1 VRRTT
6 TARRKIVRAR
16 KPARTTAMARRAVMG
31 SHFMSRA
38 FAF

>member
-1 VRRTT
+1 VRRATT
-6 TARRKIVRAR
+6 SRRKIVRAR
-16 KPARTTAMARRAVMG
+16 KPARTTIARRASMG